1 MASDVILSAAI
12 LHTVELGCNFT
23 QERLV
28 SLQTSDVV
36 SEETNSMVNS
46 EELIGATEY
55 LTL

>member
-1 MASDVILSAAI
+1 MASAVILSAAI
-12 LHTVELGCNFT
+12 LHTVELGYNFT